1 MLHLTILFASF
12 IAASFAFTIIPQSRA
27 LIAPAIARSRCIV
40 QNAKP
45 DLFSG
50 ELANYSMPNYFST
63 LYLLIDCLIC
73 AMIDDIFADD
83 EEGGASAAKNNSKQ
97 KAGSKKTYLDEK
109 WQLSPTDEK
118 EIADTK
124 PVKSKVKYD
133 PNVKAPKFPTF
144 SVLYK
149 FRREYV
155 DANLDSTLADHN
167 IVCSKYKR
175 LLTSETMRFKNTRGV
190 SMLWV
195 GIAEG
200 EEEAENV
207 QKEINAF
214 MEEDPLIKKDFV
226 ERWEIIDFQKNYE
239 RKPNELNSKS
249 ESA

>member
-1 MLHLTILFASF
+1 MLYLTVLFASF
-12 IAASFAFTIIPQSRA
+12 IAASYAFTIIPQSRA

-45 DLFSG
+45 DLFS
-50 ELANYSMPNYFST
+50 
-63 LYLLIDCLIC
+63 
-73 AMIDDIFADD
+73 DDIFADD
-83 EEGGASAAKNNSKQ
+83 EEGASAAKNNSKQ
-97 KAGSKKTYLDEK
+97 KAAGSKKTYLEEK

-118 EIADTK
+118 EIADAK
-124 PVKSKVKYD
+124 PIKSKVKYD
-133 PNVKAPKFPTF
+133 PNIKNPKFPIF

-167 IVCSKYKR
+167 TICSKYKR

-214 MEEDPLIKKDFV
+214 MEEDPLVKKDFV

-239 RKPNELNSKS
+239 RKQNELNSKS